1 MQAKKPSRAE
11 EEKSRRALVVED
23 DAGLRKLIER
33 ALTRAGYETLGA
45 ASGAEAIAKAEEDPA
60 LVLVLDL
67 QLPDMPGREI
77 VAALSARG
85 ITRPFVVMT
94 GQGDERQAVAMMKMG
109 AADYLVKD
117 TDLTDRLPGVLDRVF
132 RTMETEQ
139 RLSAAEDALRESE
152 QRFRGLFQSVR
163 SVAVR
168 GYGMDGTTRYWNHAA
183 ETIYGYRE
191 DEAVGRNLLDLIVP
205 PEKRRE
211 AQQAQRKIAE
221 SGQAPPPSEEYMVR
235 KDGTRVA
242 VFCSPVVVRVQGFE
256 TEWFSIDVDL
266 TDRNRAQKELE
277 HALARNTALLD
288 ANPDLMFLFDGDGR
302 IVDFHSQHPESD
314 LYCPPE
320 AFLGKPCEAVLPP
333 EVARGG
339 LEKIREVLATGRPA
353 FYTYALGTGEVVH
366 HYECRYVLC
375 GKSQVLAFVRD
386 VTERKLMEEE
396 REKLHGQLT
405 QSQKLESI
413 GRLAGGV
420 AHDFNNMLAVIMG
433 NVEMALEGIAPEA
446 PLYAELQEAR
456 KAAQRSS
463 DLTRQL
469 LAFARKQTV
478 TPKVLDLNDVVEGTL
493 KILRRL
499 IGEHIA
505 LEWRPGE
512 SVGLVR
518 MDPSQIDQILV
529 NLCVNARDAVGERGR
544 IGIETGETTVGK
556 GGCAGNEGAHPGR
569 FVRLTVEDNGSG
581 MDADTQAHAFEPFF
595 TTKPVGQGTGLGLA
609 TVYGIVQQNGGFIE
623 IDSALGRGTRID
635 IYLPRHK
642 AQKDAPAADSEATLP
657 AGRRKTILL
666 VEDEPS
672 ILSMVRSVLERWDY
686 RVLSADT
693 PGKALRLAET
703 RGKEIDLLLT
713 DVVMPEMNG
722 RELSERLV
730 EINPGMRRLFMSG
743 HTADILAQHGVLEK
757 KVHFIQKPF
766 VLKELAAK
774 VASALADT

>member
-1 MQAKKPSRAE
+1 M
-11 EEKSRRALVVED
+11 VVED
-23 DAGLRKLIER
+23 DAGLRQLIQR
-33 ALTRAGYETLGA
+33 ALARAGYEAAGA
-45 ASGAEAIAKAEEDPA
+45 ASGVEAIEKAAEDSG

-85 ITRPFVVMT
+85 MARPFVVMT

-109 AADYLVKD
+109 ASDYLVKD
-117 TDLTDRLPGVLDRVF
+117 TELADRLPGVLDRVF
-132 RTMETEQ
+132 RTLETER
-139 RLSAAEDALRESE
+139 RLGAAEDALRESE

-191 DEAVGRNLLDLIVP
+191 EEAAGRSLLDLIVP
-205 PEKRRE
+205 PEKRRD
-211 AQQAQRKIAE
+211 AQQALKRMVE
-221 SGQAPPPSEEYMVR
+221 TGQAPPPSEESMVR

-242 VFCSPVVVRVQGFE
+242 VFCSPVVVRVPGFE
-256 TEWFSIDVDL
+256 AEWFSIDVDL
-266 TDRNRAQKELE
+266 TERNRAKKELE

-302 IVDFHSQHPESD
+302 IVDFHAQHPDAE

-320 AFLGKPCEAVLPP
+320 EFLGKPCEAVLPP
-333 EVARGG
+333 EVAGGG

-353 FYTYALGTGEVVH
+353 FYTYALGTGDVVH

-375 GKSQVLAFVRD
+375 GTNQVLAFVRD

-396 REKLHGQLT
+396 REKLQGQLA
-405 QSQKLESI
+405 QAQKLESI

-433 NVEMALEGIAPEA
+433 NVEMALEGMAA
-446 PLYAELQEAR
+446 DKPLYAELQEVR

-478 TPKVLDLNDVVEGTL
+478 TPKVLDVNDVVEGTL

-512 SVGLVR
+512 SVGPVK

-529 NLCVNARDAVGERGR
+529 NLCVNARDALGDRGR

-556 GGCAGNEGAHPGR
+556 SGCAGNEGGHPGR
-569 FVRLTVEDNGSG
+569 FVRLAVEDNGCG
-581 MDADTQAHAFEPFF
+581 MDAETRAHAFEPFF

-623 IDSALGRGTRID
+623 IDSAPGKGTRIE
-635 IYLPRHK
+635 INLPRHK
-642 AQKDAPAADSEATLP
+642 AQKDAPTAEPGGGYP
-657 AGRRKTILL
+657 AGSRKTILL
-666 VEDEPS
+666 VEDEPA

-686 RVLSADT
+686 RVLPADS
-693 PGKALRLAET
+693 PGKALRLAEA

-722 RELSERLV
+722 RELSERLA
-730 EINPGMRRLFMSG
+730 EKNPGMRRLFMSG

-757 KVHFIQKPF
+757 NVHFIQKPF
-766 VLKELAAK
+766 VLKELATK
-774 VASALADT
+774 VASALSDA